1 MKQAIRKI
9 IIGALLIFIL
19 EISITCVAVAETTVN
34 YTVDPDEP
42 TPLSDVTI
50 TAEID
55 GEDTTSVYLEMQE
68 CTSGG
73 VCFGWNT
80 NVSMD
85 SLGSNEYQAQFVLE
99 YEDATY
105 FSIRLA
111 IERDGVW
118 ETTSE
123 HKVYLDISDPGNG
136 NNDTGNS
143 TPGFETVLFLIS
155 LIAGTIM
162 LRRKRL

>member
-1 MKQAIRKI
+1 MKKAMRKI

-19 EISITCVAVAETTVN
+19 GISITYVAVAETTVN

-42 TPLSDVTI
+42 VPLSDVTI

-55 GEDTTSVYLEMQE
+55 DEDITSVYLEMQE
-68 CTSGG
+68 CTSSG

-85 SLGSNEYQAQFVLE
+85 SLGDNEYHAQFFLE

-123 HKVYLDISDPGNG
+123 HKVYLDISGSGNG
-136 NNDTGNS
+136 SNDNGNG

-155 LIAGTIM
+155 LIAGATI
-162 LRRKRL
+162 LRRKRV